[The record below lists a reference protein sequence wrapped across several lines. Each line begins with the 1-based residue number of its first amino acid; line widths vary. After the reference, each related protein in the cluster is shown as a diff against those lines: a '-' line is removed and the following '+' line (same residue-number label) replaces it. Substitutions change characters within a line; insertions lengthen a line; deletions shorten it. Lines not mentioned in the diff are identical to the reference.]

1 MSLSKEELQKE
12 QEYLDKTLKVLR
24 SLITSDDESILKDQ
38 SDVEEFKQYFW
49 SSITDMDDMEI
60 STNRQAINSQI
71 NRTNQK
77 IEQLSKL
84 KRSLNSPYFGRV
96 DFYTDRKDITTV
108 YVGIN
113 GIHENL
119 DFYVFDWRSP
129 IGSLFYNYNVGPA
142 SYEAPIGEI
151 KGEIRLKRQYKIEEG
166 KLVRCFNSD
175 INIDDEYLQEI
186 LSKNSGDKMRNIVN
200 SIQAEQ
206 NTIIR
211 NLKDRLLIVQG
222 IAGSGKTS
230 VALHR
235 IAYLL
240 YHEKNLRSTDV
251 LIFSPNDVFSKYISN
266 VLPELGEENVMQSTF
281 SSFAESYL
289 REFKEVESFTSFTE
303 RFYQEEMSEE
313 EKELIT
319 YKLSD
324 DIKEQLDFF
333 ITEYKE
339 RIKFNGGLTV
349 GDKLFTKEELNHL
362 IKSRYHH
369 LGLISRIEAIA
380 DYICETCRIPSS
392 KYKGKIKKIL
402 ISKIIFPLDVKAV
415 YKMFLNGLK
424 NKPTIQKE
432 LSKSKINFED
442 LIPYLYIKF
451 ELFGYPKNIGIKQVV
466 IDEAQDY
473 TKLQF
478 TMLAKI
484 FNNSSFT
491 ILGDINQTINPYYIH
506 DDLSKVGECFQHE
519 PNYIELNKTYRSTE
533 EIIKYSNEILGLNN
547 MVSVRHNY
555 APVEQKD
562 VATKDMKDNILEDIT
577 RLKNN
582 GINRIAIITKT
593 FEEAQSLFNEL
604 TPFLPELSL
613 VTGFNKTKLTNIM
626 IMPSY
631 LSKGLE
637 FDGVIACTNIDNL
650 YREEDRYLY
659 YVVCTRAQHQL
670 IIYNQKNLIKKK
682 EQTYEKRPMWE

>member
-24 SLITSDDESILKDQ
+24 SLITSDDESIAKDQ
-38 SDVEEFKQYFW
+38 TDVEEFKQYFW

-60 STNRQAINSQI
+60 STNRQAITSQI

-96 DFYTDRKDITTV
+96 DFYSDRRDATTV
-108 YVGIN
+108 YVGVN
-113 GIHENL
+113 GIHDNL

-151 KGEIRLKRQYKIEEG
+151 KGEIKLKRQYKIEDG

-175 INIDDEYLQEI
+175 INIDDECLQEI

-206 NTIIR
+206 NAIIR

-240 YHEKNLRSTDV
+240 YHEKNLRSSDV

-281 SSFAESYL
+281 SRFAESYL
-289 REFKEVESFTSFTE
+289 SEFKEVESFTSFTE
-303 RFYQEEMSEE
+303 RFYQKEISGE
-313 EKELIT
+313 EKALIT

-333 ITEYKE
+333 IAEYKE
-339 RIKFNGGLTV
+339 RIKFNGGLTI
-349 GDKLFTKEELNHL
+349 GDKLFTKEELNHM

-380 DYICETCRIPSS
+380 DYICET
-392 KYKGKIKKIL
+392 
-402 ISKIIFPLDVKAV
+402 
-415 YKMFLNGLK
+415 
-424 NKPTIQKE
+424 
-432 LSKSKINFED
+432 
-442 LIPYLYIKF
+442 
-451 ELFGYPKNIGIKQVV
+451 
-466 IDEAQDY
+466 
-473 TKLQF
+473 
-478 TMLAKI
+478 
-484 FNNSSFT
+484 
-491 ILGDINQTINPYYIH
+491 
-506 DDLSKVGECFQHE
+506 
-519 PNYIELNKTYRSTE
+519 
-533 EIIKYSNEILGLNN
+533 
-547 MVSVRHNY
+547 
-555 APVEQKD
+555 
-562 VATKDMKDNILEDIT
+562 
-577 RLKNN
+577 
-582 GINRIAIITKT
+582 
-593 FEEAQSLFNEL
+593 
-604 TPFLPELSL
+604 
-613 VTGFNKTKLTNIM
+613 
-626 IMPSY
+626 
-631 LSKGLE
+631 
-637 FDGVIACTNIDNL
+637 
-650 YREEDRYLY
+650 
-659 YVVCTRAQHQL
+659 
-670 IIYNQKNLIKKK
+670 
-682 EQTYEKRPMWE
+682 